1 MKTVAVTL
9 LASFLLTIGQA
20 GCSSKQEAES
30 DSTVKVEA
38 KAPAKEEVTPAAKR
52 FPIRDENNKF
62 VTVVTDFGSMTIE
75 LYRDV
80 APAHA
85 DSFVARTMDGFYSGT
100 IFHRIIKGF
109 MIQGGDP
116 LGTGMGNAGYYL
128 PAEFSKLPHQE
139 GTLSMARSRSPNSAS
154 SQFFICL
161 TREGCRGLDGQ
172 YTVFGQ
178 LIKGYDVLHALA
190 AVPVVPNPQGEMSKP
205 EPDIYLRKVFI
216 SDAEGNQPEE

>member
-9 LASFLLTIGQA
+9 MASFLLTIGQT
-20 GCSSKQEAES
+20 GCSSEQEAES
-30 DSTVKVEA
+30 DSIKKAEA
-38 KAPAKEEVTPAAKR
+38 KAPAEVEVTPATKR

-62 VTVVTDFGSMTIE
+62 VTLVTDLGSMTFE
-75 LYRDV
+75 LYHDV

-85 DSFVARTMDGFYSGT
+85 DSFVARTVDGFYSGT

-139 GTLSMARSRSPNSAS
+139 GTLSMARGRSPNSAS
-154 SQFFICL
+154 SQFFICH
-161 TREGCRGLDGQ
+161 TRERCRILDGE

-178 LIKGYDVLHALA
+178 LIKGYDVLQALVS
-190 AVPVVPNPQGEMSKP
+190 VPVVRSSQGEMAKP
-205 EPDIYLRKVFI
+205 DPDAYLRKAFI
-216 SDAEGNQPEE
+216 SDAEGNQSEE

>member
-1 MKTVAVTL
+1 MKTAAVTL

-30 DSTVKVEA
+30 DSTKKAEA
-38 KAPAKEEVTPAAKR
+38 QTPAKEEVTPAAKR

-62 VTVVTDFGSMTIE
+62 VTVVTDFGNMTFE

-85 DSFVARTMDGFYSGT
+85 DSFVARTVDGFYNGT

-116 LGTGMGNAGYYL
+116 QGTGLGNAGYYL

-161 TREGCRGLDGQ
+161 TREGCRRLDGQ
-172 YTVFGQ
+172 YTIFGH
-178 LIKGYDVLHALA
+178 LIKGYDVLQALA
-190 AVPVVPNPQGEMSKP
+190 AVPVVPNPQGETAKP
-205 EPDIYLRKVFI
+205 EPDVYLRKAFL